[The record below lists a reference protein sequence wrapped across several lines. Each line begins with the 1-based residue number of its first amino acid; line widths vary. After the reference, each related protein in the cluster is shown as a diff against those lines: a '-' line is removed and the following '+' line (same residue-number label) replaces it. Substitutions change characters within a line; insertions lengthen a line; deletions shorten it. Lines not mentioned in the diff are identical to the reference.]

1 MAMRRE
7 VLGVGSGVALRDD
20 RPLLVHHLPGRTP
33 REGPGHG
40 RARLLL
46 VGVVRRRWCPAEGRR
61 GSDSRGLMWG
71 VAVLLLLLLG
81 LELDLDLDLRLLQRG
96 VLRWVDVE
104 AAGGRGGLLGGI
116 LVVVALLWV
125 GGVVAVRVGHL
136 LLLVVGVRR
145 RRLRLRLLRPFL
157 FLLFL
162 LYPHLVLDVRGR
174 YRSGHDVS
182 GGRFEFD

>member
-1 MAMRRE
+1 
-7 VLGVGSGVALRDD
+7 
-20 RPLLVHHLPGRTP
+20 
-33 REGPGHG
+33 
-40 RARLLL
+40 
-46 VGVVRRRWCPAEGRR
+46 
-61 GSDSRGLMWG
+61 MWG

-81 LELDLDLDLRLLQRG
+81 LELDLDLRLLQRG
-96 VLRWVDVE
+96 VLRRVDVE

-125 GGVVAVRVGHL
+125 GGVAAVRIRHL

-182 GGRFEFD
+182 VGRFEFD